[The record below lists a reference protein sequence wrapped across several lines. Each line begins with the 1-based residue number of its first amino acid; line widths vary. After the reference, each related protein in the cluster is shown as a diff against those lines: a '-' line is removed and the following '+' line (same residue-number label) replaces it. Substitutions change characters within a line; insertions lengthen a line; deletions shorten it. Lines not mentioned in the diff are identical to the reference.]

1 MTPPEKVIRFLS
13 DDECRALLAEAVIA
27 RVAVVVN
34 GVPQVVP
41 VNHVVVDGDV
51 VFRTGSG
58 TKLAAALLESP
69 VSVEVDR
76 VDEAALTGWSVLVSG
91 RASVV
96 TDPDVLERIDREPLV
111 TWAPGP
117 RDDVV
122 RVRVETISGR
132 AIERP

>member
-1 MTPPEKVIRFLS
+1 MKKVIRFLTQE
-13 DDECRALLAEAVIA
+13 ECRALLDTVKVA

-41 VNHVVVDGDV
+41 VNHVVLDGDI
-51 VFRTGSG
+51 VFRSGSG
-58 TKLAAALLESP
+58 TKLTAAMLESP
-69 VSVEVDR
+69 VAVELDR
-76 VDEAALTGWSVLVSG
+76 LDDEHLTGWSVLVSG

-96 TDPDVLERIDREPLV
+96 TEPDLLLHLDESGLV

-122 RVRVETISGR
+122 RVHVDTITGRSVEL
-132 AIERP
+132 ADE